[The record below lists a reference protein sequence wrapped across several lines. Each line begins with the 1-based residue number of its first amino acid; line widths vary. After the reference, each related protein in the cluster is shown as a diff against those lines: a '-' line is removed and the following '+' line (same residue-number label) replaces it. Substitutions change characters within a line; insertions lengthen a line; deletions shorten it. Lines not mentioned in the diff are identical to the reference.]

1 MAPSICLCRKAICIQ
16 SLSSYAHYLGNLQT
30 KTSFWYFTFP
40 NLEKLGKVIYSYS
53 ASIYMAPGEYETRG
67 GFDFTYGIKPLKG
80 MDFYLFA
87 RAFIGPDYYNLRHI
101 YKRKAITLGII
112 TDTMHM
118 PIF

>member
-1 MAPSICLCRKAICIQ
+1 MIIVYEQHIK
-16 SLSSYAHYLGNLQT
+16 YLT
-30 KTSFWYFTFP
+30 REDKITSDYYYNKLTLTNMFVTDRP